1 MVHPSIHGSTDPRFS
16 RVREAFADN
25 FATHNELGAA
35 VAVVIGGRVVVDLWG
50 GFADESR
57 TRAWE
62 RDTLVNVFSV
72 GKGVLALGA
81 LMLVERGLLHLDAP
95 VARYWPEFAAAG
107 KEAITVRELLSHRAG
122 LPAVREVLEDGAI
135 YDWSRMTTAL
145 AAQAPW
151 WPPGTRHGYHVNTF
165 GFLVGELLRRI
176 SGKSPGAFLKSELT
190 GPVSADFLVGVGEDD
205 DRRIADFIW
214 NPELAE
220 VPTPDRSIL
229 SDAHLMMLHTYFN
242 PRGASGHG
250 TVNTTA
256 WRRAEYPSTNGHATA
271 LGIAKTYAVVAGG
284 GVAGGRRLVG
294 RELLEEAA
302 REHSAGEDAVLGRPS
317 RFGLGF
323 QLAPLERPIG
333 PNPGVV
339 LHFGAGGALGF
350 ADPVAEIGFGYAM
363 NRMGPRLA
371 NPTNRSLVEAVY
383 ACL

>member
-1 MVHPSIHGSTDPRFS
+1 MPSPPIHGSTDPRFA
-16 RVREAFADN
+16 RVRDAFADN
-25 FATHNELGAA
+25 FARHDELGAG
-35 VAVVIGGRVVVDLWG
+35 VAVMLDGRVVVDLWG
-50 GFADESR
+50 GYADEAR
-57 TRAWE
+57 TRPWQQE
-62 RDTLVNVFSV
+62 TLVNVFSV

-81 LMLVERGLLHLDAP
+81 LVLADRGLLDLDAE

-107 KEAITVRELLSHRAG
+107 KEAVTVRQLLSHRAG
-122 LPAVREVLEDGAI
+122 LPAVREVLADGAI
-135 YDWSRMTTAL
+135 YDWNRMTTAL

-176 SGKSPGAFLKSELT
+176 SGQSVGAFLKSELT
-190 GPVSADFLVGVGEDD
+190 GPLAADFLVGVGREDD
-205 DRRIADFIW
+205 HRIADFVW
-214 NPELAE
+214 NPGLAD
-220 VPTPDRSIL
+220 VPRPDRSTL
-229 SDAHLMMLHTYFN
+229 VDAYLMMLHTYFN
-242 PRGASGHG
+242 PPGASGHG

-271 LGIAKTYAVVAGG
+271 LGIAKAYSVVATGG
-284 GVAGGRRLVG
+284 AAGGRRFVC

-302 REHSAGEDAVLGRPS
+302 REHSGGEDVVLGRPS

-323 QLAPLERPIG
+323 QLPPLDRPIG

-350 ADPVAEIGFGYAM
+350 ADPVAGIGFGYAM

-371 NPTNRSLVEAVY
+371 NPTNRNLVEAVY
-383 ACL
+383 GCL